1 MLKLHDSFVSI
12 CWWCYQASIWLGAAK
27 PRIQSC
33 GTEIHFSTLRSFFF
47 FLKGF
52 CSTHCCSTEV
62 FNCHCDDLLIFK
74 EVVEANVFQV
84 QPMDKVRYSLT
95 ISSNHNQLAPENMFY
110 LALSQPL
117 CLQVI
122 CTPTE
127 KSW

>member
-1 MLKLHDSFVSI
+1 MLVVLSSFHLVGSCKTQDSELWHRNPFLNSQI
-12 CWWCYQASIWLGAAK
+12 
-27 PRIQSC
+27 
-33 GTEIHFSTLRSFFF
+33 FFF